1 MPIEDISGAVA
12 VVTGGASGIGL
23 ATARALAAQGAHV
36 ALADVNEDGLRAAAD
51 DVRAHASD
59 ATTQVIAVVTDVTDE
74 AQVRELMRRALEL
87 TGRLDLVVACAGIG
101 RGGRIED
108 LSASAMRQM
117 LDVNV
122 MGVYHCVQAAL
133 PAMRAQGGGHF
144 ALLSSVA
151 GKLGVPTLSGYCAS
165 KWAVRGF
172 SIAMRAEL
180 YGTGIGITTVY
191 PAWVDTPMF
200 RQATEQSDGLELHVM
215 LTPEQVADE
224 ILQAAREGR
233 RDLTLAPNPDIAL
246 LIERTKNDPDRA
258 EDSAGRA
265 FQRRESQNVQ
275 DRQQS

>member
-1 MPIEDISGAVA
+1 MPIEDFNGAVA

-23 ATARALAAQGAHV
+23 ATARALAAQGAHM
-36 ALADVNEDGLRAAAD
+36 ALADINEDGLRAAAD
-51 DVRAHASD
+51 DVRSHAPNAD
-59 ATTQVIAVVTDVTDE
+59 TRVITVVTDVTDE
-74 AQVRELMRRALEL
+74 AQVRELVRRALEL

-108 LSASAMRQM
+108 LPASQMRQM

-122 MGVYHCVQAAL
+122 MGIYHCVQAAL
-133 PAMRAQGGGHF
+133 PAMRAQGSGQF
-144 ALLSSVA
+144 VLLSSVA

-200 RQATEQSDGLELHVM
+200 RQATEQSDGLELRVM
-215 LTPEQVADE
+215 LTPEQVAGE
-224 ILQAAREGR
+224 MLRAAREGR

-246 LIERTKNDPDRA
+246 LIERTKSDPDRA

-265 FQRRESQNVQ
+265 FQRRESQK
-275 DRQQS
+275 RS

>member
-1 MPIEDISGAVA
+1 MAIEDFSGAVA

-23 ATARALAAQGAHV
+23 ATARALYAQGAHV
-36 ALADVNEDGLRAAAD
+36 ALVDVNEGGLQRAAEQ
-51 DVRAHASD
+51 VRERDPGSAAR
-59 ATTQVIAVVTDVTDE
+59 VITVKTDVTDD
-74 AQVRELMRRALEL
+74 AQVREMVRQALEM

-108 LSASAMRQM
+108 LPSAAMRQM
-117 LDVNV
+117 MDVNFL
-122 MGVYHCVQAAL
+122 GIYNCVQAAL
-133 PAMRAQGGGHF
+133 PAMREQGGGHF
-144 ALLSSVA
+144 TLISSVA
-151 GKLGVPTLSGYCAS
+151 GKLGAPLLSGYCAT

-200 RQATEQSDGLELHVM
+200 QQESARTEGLALEVM

-224 ILQAAREGR
+224 ILRAARENQ

-246 LIERTKNDPDRA
+246 LIERTKDDPDRA
-258 EDSAGRA
+258 EDGAGRA
-265 FQRRESQNVQ
+265 YYRRTHPQPQ
-275 DRQQS
+275 G

>member
-1 MPIEDISGAVA
+1 MTIADFDGTVA

-23 ATARALAAQGAHV
+23 ATARALFTQGAHV
-36 ALADVNEDGLRAAAD
+36 ALADINADGLQAAAD
-51 DVRAHASD
+51 DLRAHASSGT
-59 ATTQVIAVVTDVTDE
+59 ANVITVTTDVTDE
-74 AQVRELMRRALEL
+74 AHVRELMRAALEL
-87 TGRLDLVVACAGIG
+87 TGRIDLVVVSAGIG

-108 LSASAMRQM
+108 LPSADMRRM
-117 LDVNV
+117 MDVNF
-122 MGVYHCVQAAL
+122 MGVYHCVQAAV
-133 PAMRAQGGGHF
+133 PTMREQGSGHF
-144 ALLSSVA
+144 VLLSSVA

-200 RQATEQSDGLELHVM
+200 QQATEQSGGLIMNVL
-215 LTPEQVADE
+215 LTPEQVANE
-224 ILQAAREGR
+224 ILQAVHDGK

-265 FQRRESQNVQ
+265 FYRRAPNQP
-275 DRQQS
+275 

>member
-1 MPIEDISGAVA
+1 MPIEDYSGAVA

-23 ATARALAAQGAHV
+23 ATARALVAQGAHV
-36 ALADVNEDGLRAAAD
+36 ALADVNKEGLQAAAD
-51 DVRAHASD
+51 DVRAHGTD
-59 ATTQVIAVVTDVTDE
+59 PTTQVIAVVTDVTDE

-101 RGGRIED
+101 RGGRIDD
-108 LSASAMRQM
+108 LPASEMRRM

-133 PAMRAQGGGHF
+133 PAMRAQGSGQF
-144 ALLSSVA
+144 VLLSSVA

-180 YGTGIGITTVY
+180 YGSGVGITTVY

-200 RQATEQSDGLELHVM
+200 RAATEQSDGLELRVM

-224 ILQAAREGR
+224 ILKAAQEGR

-246 LIERTKNDPDRA
+246 LIERTKSDPDRA

-265 FQRRESQNVQ
+265 FQRRQAQNARNHEQ
-275 DRQQS
+275 P

>member
-1 MPIEDISGAVA
+1 MPIEDYSGAVA

-36 ALADVNEDGLRAAAD
+36 ALADVNEDGLQAAAD
-51 DVRAHASD
+51 DVRAHATD
-59 ATTQVIAVVTDVTDE
+59 ATTQVITVVTDVTDE

-108 LSASAMRQM
+108 LPAPDMRRM

-122 MGVYHCVQAAL
+122 MGVYHCVQTAL
-133 PAMRAQGGGHF
+133 PAMRARGSGQF
-144 ALLSSVA
+144 VLLSSVA

-180 YGTGIGITTVY
+180 YGSGVGITTVY

-200 RQATEQSDGLELHVM
+200 RQATEQSNGLELRVM

-224 ILQAAREGR
+224 ILEAAQEGR

-246 LIERTKNDPDRA
+246 LIERTKSDPDRA

-265 FQRRESQNVQ
+265 FQRRQAQ
-275 DRQQS
+275 TRQQQA

>member
-1 MPIEDISGAVA
+1 MPIEDYSGAVA

-23 ATARALAAQGAHV
+23 ATARALVAQGAHV
-36 ALADVNEDGLRAAAD
+36 ALADVNEEGLQAAAD
-51 DVRAHASD
+51 DVRAHGTD
-59 ATTQVIAVVTDVTDE
+59 PTTQVIAVVTDVTDE

-101 RGGRIED
+101 RGGRIDD
-108 LSASAMRQM
+108 LPASEMRRM

-133 PAMRAQGGGHF
+133 PAMRAQGSGQF
-144 ALLSSVA
+144 VLLSSVA

-180 YGTGIGITTVY
+180 YGSGVGITTVY

-200 RQATEQSDGLELHVM
+200 RAATEQSDGLELRVM

-224 ILQAAREGR
+224 ILKAAQEGR

-246 LIERTKNDPDRA
+246 LIERTKSDPDRA

-265 FQRRESQNVQ
+265 FQRRQAQNARNHEQ
-275 DRQQS
+275 P

>member
-1 MPIEDISGAVA
+1 MAIDNFTDAVA

-23 ATARALAAQGAHV
+23 ATARALHAQGAHV
-36 ALADVNEDGLRAAAD
+36 VLADVNADGLREAAEQ
-51 DVRAHASD
+51 VHSHAPN
-59 ATTQVIAVVTDVTDE
+59 ATTQVLTVVTDVADDE
-74 AQVRELMRRALEL
+74 QVRNLVREAL
-87 TGRLDLVVACAGIG
+87 TVNGRLDLLVACAGIG
-101 RGGRIED
+101 RGGPIED
-108 LSASAMRQM
+108 LPSADVRKM

-122 MGVYHCVQAAL
+122 LGVYNCVQAAL
-133 PAMRAQGGGHF
+133 PTMRGQGSGHF
-144 ALLSSVA
+144 VLLSSVA

-165 KWAVRGF
+165 KWAVRGL

-200 RQATEQSDGLELHVM
+200 RQATEQSGGLVMDVM
-215 LTPEQVADE
+215 LTPEQVAEE
-224 ILQAAREGR
+224 ILRAAREGQ

-265 FQRRESQNVQ
+265 YYRRARSQ
-275 DRQQS
+275 SPG

>member
-1 MPIEDISGAVA
+1 MTIADFDGAVA

-23 ATARALAAQGAHV
+23 ATARMLFTQGAHV
-36 ALADVNEDGLRAAAD
+36 VLADVNADGLQAAAN
-51 DVRAHASD
+51 DVRAHASSGT
-59 ATTQVIAVVTDVTDE
+59 AQVTTVTTDVTDE
-74 AQVRELMRRALEL
+74 VQVRELMRSALEL
-87 TGRLDLVVACAGIG
+87 TGRIDLVVACAGIG

-108 LSASAMRQM
+108 LSSADMRRM
-117 LDVNV
+117 MDVNF
-122 MGVYHCVQAAL
+122 MGVYHCVQAAV
-133 PAMRAQGGGHF
+133 PAMRAQGSGHF
-144 ALLSSVA
+144 VLLSSVA

-180 YGTGIGITTVY
+180 YGTGVGITTVY

-200 RQATEQSDGLELHVM
+200 REAIEQSGGLVMEVM
-215 LTPEQVADE
+215 LTPEQVAEE
-224 ILQAAREGR
+224 ILQAVHEGK

-265 FQRRESQNVQ
+265 FQRQLN
-275 DRQQS
+275 RQQQA